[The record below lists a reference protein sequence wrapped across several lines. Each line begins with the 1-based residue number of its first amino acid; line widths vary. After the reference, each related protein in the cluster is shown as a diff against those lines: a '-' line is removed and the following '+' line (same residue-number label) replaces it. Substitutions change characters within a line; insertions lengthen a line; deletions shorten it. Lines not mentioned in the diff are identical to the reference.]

1 MPPKSAPPEVD
12 KFAELDHFYRL
23 RDPLAAYVPLRL
35 ADPLAYAPLV
45 LAEMN
50 LCDAL
55 RAHCNAFP
63 VDQKNHPGLLSLLAT
78 MSYFW
83 MKDGKKGTR
92 PWWFCARNDLLV
104 RYYISIFLS
113 SELTSSFL
121 F

>member
-12 KFAELDHFYRL
+12 EFAELDHFYRL

-55 RAHCNAFP
+55 RAHLQC
-63 VDQKNHPGLLSLLAT
+63 VSG
-78 MSYFW
+78 
-83 MKDGKKGTR
+83 R
-92 PWWFCARNDLLV
+92 PEESSRPP
-104 RYYISIFLS
+104 FLC
-113 SELTSSFL
+113 
-121 F
+121 